1 MHKIDQLVLPIKLT
15 VHWPLQAIYLL
26 GFVLFTCM
34 AIVSWFFTQVIA
46 LSLCSGVFAVFCV
59 YTFFLSRSTIQI
71 DRQSLMVTAP
81 HGIYKIDWDEVEIIE
96 TNNVAFAFLGKNKCL
111 SMNLTTVGN
120 GKREFCE
127 FLNQIIV
134 DRQIQVNPLT
144 TIWFF
149 QKNTKIRGFGLRL

>member
-1 MHKIDQLVLPIKLT
+1 MNKIDQLVLPIKLT
-15 VHWPLQAIYLL
+15 VHWYLQAVYLL
-26 GFVLFTCM
+26 GAVLFTYM
-34 AIVSWFFTQVIA
+34 AIFSWFSAQVIA
-46 LSLCSGVFAVFCV
+46 LSLCSGVFVVFCV
-59 YTFFLSRSTIQI
+59 YAYFLSRSTIQI
-71 DRQSLMVTAP
+71 DRQSLMITAP

-111 SMNLTTVGN
+111 SMNLIAVGN
-120 GKREFCE
+120 GKREFYE